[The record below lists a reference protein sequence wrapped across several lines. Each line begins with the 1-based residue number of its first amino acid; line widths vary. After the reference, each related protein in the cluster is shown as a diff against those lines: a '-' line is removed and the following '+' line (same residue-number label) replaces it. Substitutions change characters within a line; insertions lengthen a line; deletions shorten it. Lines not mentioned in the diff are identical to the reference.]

1 MPEVSLCY
9 QLISISISA
18 PSQSPMQMCSLLSMH
33 LMCMKLPSPL
43 NTSSHQHKNLRTE
56 SYMLCKDILTLL
68 QKNTEI
74 PGPFHERAAYD

>member
-1 MPEVSLCY
+1 
-9 QLISISISA
+9 
-18 PSQSPMQMCSLLSMH
+18 
-33 LMCMKLPSPL
+33 MKLPSPL